1 MELAGPSVG
10 LGNGPTG
17 ATLAAGYQ
25 VDGGDR
31 GGCPA
36 DGQAADAGGLGAT
49 RALAAP
55 SPPRPPEPVVMEA
68 SAAGVAGVQALPA
81 AVRPLSATHPPRRTR
96 PMGSPG
102 VGGGVGRMSS
112 AALGGGVGSGSG
124 LSSVGGG
131 FGYGDVGGG
140 VGGGGGGSGSGSGGG
155 GGGGGGGG
163 VSGGGGGSSGGGPG
177 GGGGGDSGDDN
188 GLRREVLIFDWIS
201 IFHDQWT
208 KATLSEFFE
217 ACRSSELG
225 DEAFR
230 HWLEDRAVLSGRLAL
245 AARRLA
251 GPSGPVPP
259 SIITVVNED
268 AVRLD
273 ALLTYFGPNGPGGSP
288 TQPPVN
294 GGPGTE
300 HTAIPRPALFTS
312 MAAAPVAQ
320 PASRLSYA
328 GKRLMDLIDLTT
340 TTTDTPACLGPI
352 AIWAL
357 LMVTWQGWQL
367 TRNRALHEA
376 LVAAAE
382 AARGGRVGGRG
393 GAGGGRRGRGRG
405 GRGGGRG
412 GGAAGGVAA
421 SSGLSLAAGGG
432 GIDAGGLN
440 PRTRALV
447 DIFTRDDAMYSIMDL
462 EATLNKVLSQLPESA
477 VAEGQRAFEQIV
489 ERLDGTYE
497 QALTVNVSAIKSICD
512 KCGRAGHGGDRCTFQ
527 SHV

>member
-1 MELAGPSVG
+1 MA
-10 LGNGPTG
+10 
-17 ATLAAGYQ
+17 
-25 VDGGDR
+25 
-31 GGCPA
+31 
-36 DGQAADAGGLGAT
+36 
-49 RALAAP
+49 
-55 SPPRPPEPVVMEA
+55 
-68 SAAGVAGVQALPA
+68 
-81 AVRPLSATHPPRRTR
+81 
-96 PMGSPG
+96 
-102 VGGGVGRMSS
+102 S
-112 AALGGGVGSGSG
+112 AALGGGVWSGSG
-124 LSSVGGG
+124 LSGVGGG
-131 FGYGDVGGG
+131 FGYG
-140 VGGGGGGSGSGSGGG
+140 
-155 GGGGGGGG
+155 
-163 VSGGGGGSSGGGPG
+163 GGGGGSSGGGPG
-177 GGGGGDSGDDN
+177 GGGPGGSGDDQ
-188 GLRREVLIFDWIS
+188 GLERQLFVFDWIQES
-201 IFHDQWT
+201 HDQWT

-230 HWLEDRAVLSGRLAL
+230 HWLEDRAVLSSRLAL

-251 GPSGPVPP
+251 GPSGPIPP

-273 ALLTYFGPNGPGGSP
+273 ALLTYFGPDGPGGSP

-294 GGPGTE
+294 GGAGTG
-300 HTAIPRPALFTS
+300 HTAIPRPAPLPT
-312 MAAAPVAQ
+312 MAGAPVAQ

-340 TTTDTPACLGPI
+340 TTADTPACLGPT

-357 LMVTWQGWQL
+357 LMVTWQGWRL

-382 AARGGRVGGRG
+382 AARGGRAGGRG

-412 GGAAGGVAA
+412 GGAAGGGAA

-432 GIDAGGLN
+432 GVDGGGLN

-447 DIFTRDDAMYSIMDL
+447 DIFTREDAMYSIMEL
-462 EATLNKVLSQLPESA
+462 EAVLSEVLNQLPESG
-477 VAEGQRAFEQIV
+477 VAEAHRAFEQIV

-497 QALTVNVSAIKSICD
+497 QALTVNVSAVKSICD